1 MLDLKAVA
9 ADPESFARRL
19 ARRSPEAA
27 ALLDPVKGLAAQRR
41 ELNVAL
47 EGLKKEQSAANARVG
62 QLMRTDKAAGEA
74 ARADA
79 RRMGDEVK
87 EKEAKLG
94 EIEAELGRLLMVVPN
109 PPHETVPDGKDA
121 SENREI
127 NLWGARPRFDFQ
139 PKPHWELGEALGVL
153 EWQQAAKLS
162 GSRFTVYKGAA
173 ARLERALAS
182 LFVDVHV
189 ERGYTEIL
197 PPYLV
202 TAETMTGTGQLP
214 KFEEDLFKTSGEA
227 PLYLIPTAEVPVT
240 NLHRDEILPAEQL
253 PVSYCAWT
261 PCFRA
266 EAGAAGK
273 DTRGLIRQ
281 HQFHKVELVKIAK
294 AEESYAEHEK
304 MLDDACEVL
313 RRLGLH
319 HRVVLLCTGD
329 MGFSSA
335 KTYDIE
341 VWCPGQDAFRE
352 ISSVSNCEDFQA
364 RRMRLRYRD
373 ANGKPRLAH
382 TLNGSGVAIG
392 RALVAIFEQFQQ
404 ADGSIAVP
412 PALRPYMGGLERIT
426 KQEFPRGVER

>member
-9 ADPESFARRL
+9 ADPDGFERRL

-27 ALLDPVKGLAAQRR
+27 RLLDPVKPLLARRR
-41 ELNVAL
+41 ELNLLL
-47 EGLKKEQSAANARVG
+47 EKLKKEQSTANARVG

-74 ARADA
+74 ARAEA
-79 RRMGDEVK
+79 RAMGDEVK
-87 EKEAKLG
+87 AREGELTQAEA
-94 EIEAELGRLLMVVPN
+94 EIEQLLLLVPN
-109 PPHETVPDGKDA
+109 PPAESVPDGKD
-121 SENREI
+121 EHGNVEVRQ
-127 NLWGARPRFDFQ
+127 WGEKPRQDFK
-139 PKPHWELGEALGVL
+139 PLPHWELGEALGVL

-162 GSRFTVYKGAA
+162 GSRFTVYKGAG
-173 ARLERALAS
+173 ARLERAIAS
-182 LFVDVHV
+182 FFLDVHTS
-189 ERGYTEIL
+189 RGYTEIL

-202 TAETMTGTGQLP
+202 TRETMTGTGQLP
-214 KFEEDLFKTSGEA
+214 KFEDDAFKTTGEN

-240 NLHRDEILPAEQL
+240 NLHRDEILPLEQL
-253 PVSYCAWT
+253 PISYCAWT

-266 EAGAAGK
+266 EAGSAGK

-294 AEESYAEHEK
+294 PEESYAEHEK

-329 MGFSSA
+329 MGFGAA

-373 ANGKPRLAH
+373 EKGKPRLAH
-382 TLNGSGVAIG
+382 TLNGSGVAVG
-392 RALVAIFEQFQQ
+392 RTVVAIFEQCQQ
-404 ADGSIAVP
+404 ADGSVTVP
-412 PALRPYMGGLERIT
+412 EALRPYMGGLERIT

>member
-9 ADPESFARRL
+9 ADPDGFERRL

-27 ALLDPVKGLAAQRR
+27 RLLDPVKPLLARRR
-41 ELNVAL
+41 ELNLLL
-47 EGLKKEQSAANARVG
+47 EKLKKEQSTANARVG

-74 ARADA
+74 ARAEA
-79 RRMGDEVK
+79 RAMGDEVK
-87 EKEAKLG
+87 AREGELTQAEA
-94 EIEAELGRLLMVVPN
+94 EIEQLLLLVPN
-109 PPHETVPDGKDA
+109 PPADSVPDGKD
-121 SENREI
+121 EHGNVEVRQ
-127 NLWGARPRFDFQ
+127 WGEKPRQDFK
-139 PKPHWELGEALGVL
+139 PRPHWELGEALGVL

-162 GSRFTVYKGAA
+162 GSRFTVYKGAG
-173 ARLERALAS
+173 ARLERAIAS
-182 LFVDVHV
+182 FFLDVHTS
-189 ERGYTEIL
+189 RGYTEIL

-202 TAETMTGTGQLP
+202 TRETMTGTGQLP
-214 KFEEDLFKTSGEA
+214 KFEDDAFKTTGEN

-240 NLHRDEILPAEQL
+240 NLHRDEILPLEQL
-253 PVSYCAWT
+253 PISYCAWT

-266 EAGAAGK
+266 EAGSAGK

-281 HQFHKVELVKIAK
+281 HQFHKVELVKVAK
-294 AEESYAEHEK
+294 PEESYAEHEK

-329 MGFSSA
+329 MGFASA

-373 ANGKPRLAH
+373 EKGKPRLAH
-382 TLNGSGVAIG
+382 TLNGSGVAVG
-392 RALVAIFEQFQQ
+392 RTVVAIFEQCQQ
-404 ADGSIAVP
+404 ADGSVLVP
-412 PALRPYMGGLERIT
+412 EALRPYMGGLERIT